1 MSHTLSITLDETITQ
16 QLQYLAQQRNIPLNS
31 LIQQGLHDFLQRQPK
46 AIAEAKNSDISE
58 GEANIEPAYSFA
70 AEDFEGFDEFIAELR
85 EHERQ
90 NPIWEQ
96 ELMTEVDE

>member
-1 MSHTLSITLDETITQ
+1 MSHTLSITLDESISQ
-16 QLQYLAQQRNIPLNS
+16 QLQHLAQQRNIPLNS
-31 LIQQGLHDFLQRQPK
+31 LIQQGLRDFLQQQPK
-46 AIAEAKNSDISE
+46 PTNKVQNSDISE
-58 GEANIEPAYSFA
+58 DKANIEPAYSFT

-96 ELMTEVDE
+96 ELMTEAD